1 MEDILTEERQ
11 QNIFDC
17 VDELDIHGVEIRKGK
32 TDCGTNAI
40 YLVCD
45 VFRGSDIEDIRKIVK
60 WESNGLGVYLCV
72 NDDHLIEIIISK
84 RF

>member
-11 QNIFDC
+11 RTIIYSIE
-17 VDELDIHGVEIRKGK
+17 ELDIHGIEIRKGK
-32 TDCGTNAI
+32 TNYDTNAI

-45 VFRGSDIEDIRKIVK
+45 IFRGLDIEDIRKIVK